1 MAHYDDE
8 RELEIKHD
16 IKTVD
21 MSDYTNEQWFN
32 EIYDYLELIM
42 TPADPKPPEK
52 PLTDEGKVK
61 QKARVK
67 ELIKI
72 EFDKRFPDLLVK
84 DLL

>member
-1 MAHYDDE
+1 MNTDSAT
-8 RELEIKHD
+8 ELEIKHD
-16 IKTVD
+16 IKDVD
-21 MSDYTNEQWFN
+21 MSDYTNEQWFD

-52 PLTDEGKVK
+52 PLTTEGKAK

-72 EFDKRFPDLLVK
+72 EFDKRFPELLLRDLI
-84 DLL
+84 

>member
-1 MAHYDDE
+1 MHYDNE
-8 RELEIKHD
+8 RELEVKHD
-16 IKTVD
+16 IKDVD
-21 MSDYTNEQWFN
+21 MTDYTNEQWFD

-42 TPADPKPPEK
+42 TPEDPPPDKPQ
-52 PLTDEGKVK
+52 LTEERKIK

-67 ELIKI
+67 GLVKT

>member
-1 MAHYDDE
+1 MNTVIKT
-8 RELEIKHD
+8 ELEAKHEMSN
-16 IKTVD
+16 VD

-32 EIYDYLELIM
+32 EMYDYLELIM

-52 PLTDEGKVK
+52 PLTVEGKAK

-72 EFDKRFPDLLVK
+72 EFDKRFPGLLVK
-84 DLL
+84 DLF